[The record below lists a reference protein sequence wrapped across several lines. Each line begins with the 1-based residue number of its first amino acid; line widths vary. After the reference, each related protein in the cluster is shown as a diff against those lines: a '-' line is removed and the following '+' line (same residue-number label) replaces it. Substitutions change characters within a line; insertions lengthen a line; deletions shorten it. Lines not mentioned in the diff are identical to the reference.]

1 MPGSVLDTT
10 ADSSAT
16 LIPADLPKAGEAHLW
31 RIDLQV
37 DADELTRCR
46 GLLTEQEL
54 QRASR
59 FRFDRHRRR
68 FTVRRAQL
76 RRLLALYLG
85 IEPRAVS
92 FQTGQREKPYLAAH
106 LTRDQQEP
114 LQFNLSDCKD
124 VAFVG
129 VKVGLEL
136 GVDVEIVRPM
146 PDALSISRSFFAQE
160 EQEVLAAASQ
170 AETHATFFR
179 CWTRKEAYIKA
190 IGKGLAVPL
199 DSFTV
204 SMGRHEPA
212 RFLGFRGLPGEERHW
227 TLKHVE
233 PEPHIFVAVAARQPD
248 LSIQCFTAP
257 PFPSEPP
264 SVSLPPMET
273 W

>member
-1 MPGSVLDTT
+1 MP
-10 ADSSAT
+10 
-16 LIPADLPKAGEAHLW
+16 IPSQLPRAGEAHLW
-31 RIDLQV
+31 RLDLEV
-37 DADELTRCR
+37 EPEELERCR
-46 GLLTEQEL
+46 GLLTDQEL

-76 RRLLALYLG
+76 RRLLASYLG

-92 FQTGQREKPYLAAH
+92 FRAGEREKPYLAAH
-106 LTRDQQEP
+106 HTRDLPEP
-114 LQFNLSDCKD
+114 LQFNLSDCRD

-146 PDALSISRSFFAQE
+146 PDALSISRSFFAKE
-160 EQEVLAAASQ
+160 EQEVLAAASP
-170 AETHATFFR
+170 AETDATFFR

-190 IGKGLAVPL
+190 IGEGLAVPL

-248 LSIQCFTAP
+248 LAIQRFNAP

-264 SVSLPPMET
+264 SVNLPPMET
-273 W
+273 R